1 MSKTIL
7 MVDDD
12 LDYLEA
18 MKALLESNGYRVVT
32 ESNGQRGFDAM
43 RQQKPDLLLLDVMMP
58 NSDGFDIAR
67 ALHSDEE
74 LKKVPVIIVSG
85 IRKEMRLPFSGRYRN
100 VHHSG
105 HRAEGVVD
113 RHDLLIGDIFFVGF
127 DIALIGA
134 G

>member
-18 MKALLESNGYRVVT
+18 MKALLESNGYRVLT

-58 NSDGFDIAR
+58 NADGFDIAR
-67 ALHSDEE
+67 ALNADEE

-85 IRKEMRLPFSGRYRN
+85 IRKEMKLPFRYEPDETWLP
-100 VHHSG
+100 VK
-105 HRAEGVVD
+105 AVLEKPVKPD
-113 RHDLLIGDIFFVGF
+113 QLLKTIQEC
-127 DIALIGA
+127 L
-134 G
+134 

>member
-85 IRKEMRLPFSGRYRN
+85 IRKEMRLPFSYEPDETWLP
-100 VHHSG
+100 VK
-105 HRAEGVVD
+105 AVLEKPVKPEQ
-113 RHDLLIGDIFFVGF
+113 LLKTIQEF
-127 DIALIGA
+127 L
-134 G
+134 

>member
-1 MSKTIL
+1 VSKTIL

-85 IRKEMRLPFSGRYRN
+85 IRKEMRLPFSYEPDETWLP
-100 VHHSG
+100 VK
-105 HRAEGVVD
+105 AVLEKPVKPEQ
-113 RHDLLIGDIFFVGF
+113 LLKTIQEF
-127 DIALIGA
+127 L
-134 G
+134 